1 MEANLVLLAN
11 GASRRVFSL
20 SSDVTVIGRR
30 RNCDLRIPLESV
42 SRRHCQLTRE
52 GDQLQLQDLGSRNG
66 TFLNGKQVETSGVK
80 AGDVIKVGPLV
91 FTVQVDGLPE
101 NVMGPDTRPPSTRKP
116 TDDKQ
121 DALADSAL
129 DLDDELDLDLD
140 DSDVFGD
147 LDLDD
152 D

>member
-11 GASRRVFSL
+11 GASRRVFPL
-20 SSDVTVIGRR
+20 SGDVTVIGRR

-52 GDQLQLQDLGSRNG
+52 GDQLRIQDLGSRNG
-66 TFLNGKQVETSGVK
+66 TFLNGKKVETSRVN
-80 AGDVIKVGPLV
+80 AGDVIKIGPLV
-91 FTVQVDGLPE
+91 FAVQVDGLPKD
-101 NVMGPDTRPPSTRKP
+101 VMGPDATAPSTREP
-116 TDDKQ
+116 TEDNL
-121 DALADSAL
+121 DAQTDSPL

-140 DSDVFGD
+140 GSDVFAD

>member
-11 GASRRVFSL
+11 GVSRRVFPL
-20 SSDVTVIGRR
+20 SGDVTVIGRR

-52 GDQLQLQDLGSRNG
+52 GDQLRIQDLGSRNG
-66 TFLNGKQVETSGVK
+66 TFLNGKKVETSRVN
-80 AGDVIKVGPLV
+80 AGDVIKIGPLV
-91 FTVQVDGLPE
+91 FAVQVDGLPKD
-101 NVMGPDTRPPSTRKP
+101 VMGPGATAPSTREP
-116 TDDKQ
+116 TEDNL
-121 DALADSAL
+121 DAQTDSPL

-140 DSDVFGD
+140 GSDVFAD

>member
-1 MEANLVLLAN
+1 MDANLVLLAN
-11 GASRRVFSL
+11 GASRKVFPL
-20 SSDVTVIGRR
+20 SSDVTVIGRK
-30 RNCDLRIPLESV
+30 RNCNLRIPLESV

-52 GDQLQLQDLGSRNG
+52 GDQLKLQDLGSRNG
-66 TFLNGKQVETSGVK
+66 TFLNGKQVETSGVN

-101 NVMGPDTRPPSTRKP
+101 DVTGPGITPPSTRDP

-121 DALADSAL
+121 DALADSVL

-140 DSDVFGD
+140 GSDVFAD

>member
-1 MEANLVLLAN
+1 MDANLVLLAN
-11 GASRRVFSL
+11 GASRRVFPL
-20 SSDVTVIGRR
+20 SNDVTVIGRR

-52 GDQLQLQDLGSRNG
+52 GDQLRIQDLGSRNG
-66 TFLNGKQVETSGVK
+66 TFLNSKQVETSSVN
-80 AGDVIKVGPLV
+80 AGDVIKIGPLV
-91 FTVQVDGLPE
+91 FAVQIDGLPE
-101 NVMGPDTRPPSTRKP
+101 DVRGLDTTAPSKREP
-116 TDDKQ
+116 NEDRLDAQTD
-121 DALADSAL
+121 SPL

-140 DSDVFGD
+140 DSDVFAD